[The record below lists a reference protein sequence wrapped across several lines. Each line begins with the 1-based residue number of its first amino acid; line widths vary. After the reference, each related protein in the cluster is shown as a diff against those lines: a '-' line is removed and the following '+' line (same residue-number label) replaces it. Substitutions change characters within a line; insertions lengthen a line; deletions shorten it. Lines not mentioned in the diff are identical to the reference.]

1 MIVGMVATAALTDVL
16 LEELARAFP
25 DRRLLGA
32 WLYGSRARD
41 EARGDSDIDVGVLCD
56 RNLDPVTLF
65 DTKGRL
71 EARLGAAVDLV
82 DLRQAGGLL
91 RVEATHHGRPL
102 VTPAAEA
109 DLFTTHAL
117 SDHAAFA
124 PRRRA
129 ATRSFTEKLR
139 GRCRRDPETC
149 EHRPL
154 PRIGA
159 ALRRRRP
166 RPARGCDGARR
177 RRAQSPAG
185 L

>member
-1 MIVGMVATAALTDVL
+1 MMGEMVATAALADVL

-25 DRRLLGA
+25 DHRLLGA

-56 RNLDPVTLF
+56 QALDPVTLF

-71 EARLGAAVDLV
+71 EARLGTAVDLV

-102 VTPAAEA
+102 VALAAEA

-124 PRRRA
+124 PRRQA
-129 ATRSFTEKLR
+129 ATRAFAEKLR
-139 GRCRRDPETC
+139 GR
-149 EHRPL
+149 
-154 PRIGA
+154 
-159 ALRRRRP
+159 
-166 RPARGCDGARR
+166 
-177 RRAQSPAG
+177 
-185 L
+185 